1 MRRVFAPF
9 TAHAAAPAASA
20 MRFASGGAKKEG
32 KFAALSDEEVIGK
45 LKDGS
50 IKFYGLEDAVAPD
63 YTRAIKLRREFVK
76 SYVRPSVDSET
87 KVHAIDTLPY
97 EDFDWSRA
105 VGQNCENIIG
115 YVPVPVGLA
124 GPILMDGVEYAIPMA
139 TTEGALVASTH
150 RGARAINMS
159 GGCVTR
165 VLTEGMTRAPVV
177 EVDSI
182 ATAFD
187 LKEFCDKEF
196 QTIKAAFEST
206 TRFGKLLNIKVA
218 IAGRKVFIR
227 FRAFTGDAMGMNMV
241 TKGVDAALNVLQQKF
256 PSLKVLALSG
266 NYCTDK
272 KPSAI
277 NWVEGRGKSVIA
289 EAVVKKDYVEKTLKT
304 TVDALVQL
312 NVDKNLTG
320 SAMAGSLG
328 GFNAQAANVVAAM
341 FLAMGQ
347 DPAQVVE
354 SATCLTS
361 ITKAENGDLL
371 IAVTMPS
378 IEVGTIGGGTGLP
391 AQKSMLELVGC
402 AGSNHAAPG
411 SNASL
416 LARVIACGVLSA
428 ELSLMSGLAA
438 GHLLRAHM
446 DLNRAKES
454 RHLLAATLVAPLEGL
469 CGAPARF
476 VDGGRPTLTYL
487 PLL

>member
-1 MRRVFAPF
+1 MRRLFSGS
-9 TAHAAAPAASA
+9 AATVRCAAASA
-20 MRFASGGAKKEG
+20 AVRCGSSKSKSAGPFASA
-32 KFAALSDEEVIGK
+32 SDDEVMMK
-45 LKDGS
+45 LQDGT

-63 YTRAIKLRREFVK
+63 YTRAIRIRREFVK
-76 SYVRPSVDSET
+76 KYVAPTAHGDEKIHHV
-87 KVHAIDTLPY
+87 DTLPY

-115 YVPVPVGLA
+115 YTKIPVGLA
-124 GPILMDGVEYAIPMA
+124 GPVLMDGVEYPIPMA

-150 RGARAINMS
+150 RGARAISQS

-165 VLTEGMTRAPVV
+165 VLTEGMTRAPVI

-187 LKEFCDKEF
+187 LKEFCDKDF
-196 QTIKAAFEST
+196 ALVKQAFEST

-241 TKGVDAALNVLQQKF
+241 TKGVDAALNLLQTKF
-256 PSLKVLALSG
+256 PTMKVLALSG

-289 EAVVKKDYVEKTLKT
+289 EATVKRSFVEKTLKT

-328 GFNAQAANVVAAM
+328 GFNAQAANVVAAV
-341 FLAMGQ
+341 FLATGQ

-354 SATCLTS
+354 SSTCLTS
-361 ITKAENGDLL
+361 ITKSAEGDLL

-391 AQKSMLELVGC
+391 DQKSMLGLIGC
-402 AGSNHAAPG
+402 AGSNQAAPG

-446 DLNRAKES
+446 DLNRAKK
-454 RHLLAATLVAPLEGL
+454 
-469 CGAPARF
+469 
-476 VDGGRPTLTYL
+476 
-487 PLL
+487 